1 MYSKELGKMI
11 KVLVIDDDP
20 MMLKMAGLL
29 LKKAGCETVSALSAD
44 EGEALIPTEKPDLV
58 LADNEMPV
66 RTGMELFE
74 KLRAQGCTVPLCIMT
89 GTVTD
94 EIEEQASRLGADCI
108 GKPLVIAK
116 VNEIVSKT
124 ENGGR

>member
-1 MYSKELGKMI
+1 MI

-20 MMLKMAGLL
+20 IMLKMAGMI

-44 EGEALIPTEKPDLV
+44 EGEALISSEQPDLV
-58 LADNEMPV
+58 LADNEMPD
-66 RTGMELFE
+66 RSGMELFE
-74 KLRAQGCTVPLCIMT
+74 KLREQGSRLSLCIMT

-94 EIEEQASRLGADCI
+94 ELTEQAARLGADCI
-108 GKPLVIAK
+108 SKPLVFAK
-116 VNEIVSKT
+116 VSEIISKT